1 MIQSVPTVARNRL
14 RVENEGK
21 HGRFAVEGES
31 SLMLTQA
38 NELVPIAVARFDLG
52 AATLT
57 REGVFPAFLDADR
70 LVEKVAASRGLVL
83 ADPVEVNADGLGLA
97 RLLDATGQTVIE
109 FHFVAH
115 DFKRYRSSEGVALFS
130 VSMTE
135 GGRLVGVAACGVY
148 GSHAEV
154 MEAEEFGWSVVKGS
168 AGRRG
173 IGITIPFAGC
183 GEVTPS
189 LIEETG

>member
-1 MIQSVPTVARNRL
+1 MST
-14 RVENEGK
+14 
-21 HGRFAVEGES
+21 H
-31 SLMLTQA
+31 A
-38 NELVPIAVARFDLG
+38 NELVPVAVARFGLKQG
-52 AATLT
+52 SLK
-57 REGVFPAFLDADR
+57 RVGVFSSLADVNTHLR
-70 LVEKVAASRGLVL
+70 QVADSSGLVL
-83 ADPVEVNADGLGLA
+83 ADSVEVNADGLGLA
-97 RLLDATGQTVIE
+97 RLLDRTGQTAVE

-115 DFKRYRSSEGVALFS
+115 DSMRYGPKEGVALFS

-168 AGRRG
+168 AGRCG
-173 IGITIPFAGC
+173 IGITIPFAEFGQ
-183 GEVTPS
+183 VTPR